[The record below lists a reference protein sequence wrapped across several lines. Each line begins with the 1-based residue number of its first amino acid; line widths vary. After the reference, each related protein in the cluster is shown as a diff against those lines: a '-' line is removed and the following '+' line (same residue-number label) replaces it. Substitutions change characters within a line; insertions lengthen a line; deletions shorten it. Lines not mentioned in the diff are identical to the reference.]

1 MELGA
6 AVQTMIIDKLKASII
21 DNDMVA
27 TKALLNSVRYEQK
40 ELLSKQL
47 LAFTLSTILLV

>member
-6 AVQTMIIDKLKASII
+6 AVQMIIIDKLKASII

-40 ELLSKQL
+40 VLFAHSVPSSKEP
-47 LAFTLSTILLV
+47 